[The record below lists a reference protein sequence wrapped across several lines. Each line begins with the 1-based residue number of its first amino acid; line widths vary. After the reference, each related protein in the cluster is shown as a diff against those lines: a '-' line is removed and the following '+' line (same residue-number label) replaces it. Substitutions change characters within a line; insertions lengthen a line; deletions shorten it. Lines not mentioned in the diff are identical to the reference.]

1 MRGIPEKTKKQETVN
16 SFKANIKNRGHS
28 KFNGGCVK
36 DTLIELTS
44 YDNF

>member
-1 MRGIPEKTKKQETVN
+1 MRGIPEKAKKQETVN

-28 KFNGGCVK
+28 KFSGGCA
-36 DTLIELTS
+36 LIELTS